1 MHSTPLSARVILL
14 SWATAAGIWP
24 LLWWLLAAAQGLG
37 TTAAGGSFIGLAVPL
52 ARQPW
57 ALVNQPTG
65 AFSATMAA
73 LPAYWLAPA
82 LFALAL
88 AVAGPLIGPAP
99 PSWWGELIVF
109 HLAMAAAALGLGFA
123 PALGIDD
130 GPARG
135 LLTFWQ
141 VPPALFMAV
150 AACLGALGATFA
162 VVRLSGFLWAAPG
175 GPTRRR
181 RLLVALVHGMMPGVA
196 WLVVAWLAGWG
207 LPVVASVLLVLV
219 VLAPLAFAW
228 TRIPHSALA
237 RPSRPGAVKLGLT
250 LIAGGAVLVLAAAA
264 GGPESGRVRGFVWRE
279 PGMTNNVRSA
289 IVVHRVWLPRPVTRP
304 RPSQGQYAPRPVR
317 TAATVRAST

>member
-1 MHSTPLSARVILL
+1 MHSTPLSPRVILL

-24 LLWWLLAAAQGLG
+24 LLWWLLALAQGLG
-37 TTAAGGSFIGLAVPL
+37 TTAAGGSFIGLAMPL

-65 AFSATMAA
+65 AFSASLAA

-82 LFALAL
+82 LLALAI
-88 AVAGPLIGPAP
+88 AVAGPLLAPAP
-99 PSWWGELIVF
+99 PSWWGELTVF

-123 PALGIDD
+123 PALGTDD

-150 AACLGALGATFA
+150 AACLGALGATLA
-162 VVRLSGFLWAAPG
+162 VIRLSGFLWAAPG

-181 RLLVALVHGMMPGVA
+181 RLLVALVHGIVPGVA
-196 WLVVAWLAGWG
+196 WLMAAWLAGWR
-207 LPVVASVLLVLV
+207 LPLVASVLLVFV

-228 TRIPHSALA
+228 TRVPHSALA

-250 LIAGGAVLVLAAAA
+250 LVAGGAVLVLAAAA
-264 GGPESGRVRGFVWRE
+264 GRPESGRVRGFLWRD
-279 PGMTNNVRSA
+279 PGKTNNIRSA
-289 IVVHRVWLPRPVTRP
+289 IVVHRVRWPRPAARS
-304 RPSQGQYAPRPVR
+304 RAPQV
-317 TAATVRAST
+317 VSTPPAR